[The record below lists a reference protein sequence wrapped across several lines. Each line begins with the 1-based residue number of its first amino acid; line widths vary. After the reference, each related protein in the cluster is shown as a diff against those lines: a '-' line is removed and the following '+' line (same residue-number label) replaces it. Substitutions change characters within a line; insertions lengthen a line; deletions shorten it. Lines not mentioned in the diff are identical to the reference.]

1 MAKATKNGRKPPT
14 RSRFRRFLPWLF
26 LLAALVCLGFAIWH
40 FWPHRV
46 APPPTKAGWPPELEA
61 KRQTESERGL
71 VYAGIPRPS
80 QKDPTLLVLRNT
92 GYVAGYSESRED
104 PLWVGYSLEGP
115 PKGPGGKRPSKFET
129 DVRTQSRVRHDE
141 FTSTGYDRGH
151 MAPNAGIAG
160 RLGVEAQKET
170 FLLTNIVPMKPDLNR
185 RVWEKLERL
194 ESDAWAPRFG
204 KVWVLTGPV
213 FDDRRQLLGEANDR
227 DKSRSRVEIPDAFY
241 KIVIDED
248 GSEVRVLPFL
258 IPQDVRGTEAPR
270 QFLTSIDRIEQLTGL
285 DFLWALNDPH
295 ENAIEKT
302 TPSNIW

>member
-1 MAKATKNGRKPPT
+1 M

-46 APPPTKAGWPPELEA
+46 APPPTKAGWPPDLEA

-151 MAPNAGIAG
+151 LAPNAGIAG
-160 RLGVEAQKET
+160 RLGFAAQKET
-170 FLLTNIVPMKPDLNR
+170 FLLTNIVPMTPDLNR

-204 KVWVLTGPV
+204 KVWVLTGPCSMTAGNCWEKRTIATRAV
-213 FDDRRQLLGEANDR
+213 RASKFPTRSTRSSSTKTVQRCGSCRSSFPSMSAEPKHRASSSLASTGSN
-227 DKSRSRVEIPDAFY
+227 SSRVSTSC
-241 KIVIDED
+241 
-248 GSEVRVLPFL
+248 GRS
-258 IPQDVRGTEAPR
+258 TT
-270 QFLTSIDRIEQLTGL
+270 LT
-285 DFLWALNDPH
+285 
-295 ENAIEKT
+295 K
-302 TPSNIW
+302 TPSRKPRLQISGNIFHFRFFRR